1 MTNGDYA
8 IRNEYSGP
16 SSARPVGLSLSTA
29 ETIQLVRS
37 AVEKAKEET
46 QSALAQEEQLAQAV
60 DRSVNVDLKS
70 QSLSSLPDEAVESF
84 VPEVERINLSHNQIS
99 TLPSS
104 FSQCAAITYLNLRG
118 NLFTKFPKPLLNL
131 NKLQVL
137 DLSRNRIEA
146 LPHEIQAMKSLRF
159 LSVMHNCLE
168 SLPLALGYLESLRL
182 LKTAGNPLNETL
194 NNIVAE
200 SDSTPSPMVTSIN
213 DNEKDAITTIKI
225 KQHLKAEAMAL
236 ESGGES
242 SESPLETPRPLKRN
256 LSTSLRFPV
265 VPNSSSESVVDLRE
279 LRTPG
284 FQKPPVPVRSHFR
297 MASGQNG
304 ILQNGSTRRPG
315 ISPLF
320 VNNERIRSNSEGV
333 LQATKN
339 ARSKR
344 MGMMPKKPS
353 ELGTLAESNAS
364 RNSFHLRG
372 FSHGSALKDKRSSV
386 SRMHSG
392 RDSSRPSSPVDE
404 RGQGTF
410 MSRLSSVPELRNER
424 HATSK
429 IVEGAKGVLFSLHLV
444 QPYIRSLLSMA
455 TDGSSKRSS
464 LQRVFYNA
472 STHIDRLDRELLT
485 YKNLGRAT
493 KRRRLRA
500 TQNVCSACKACATA
514 FLQVGG
520 LLFETAS
527 QLMVKADQ
535 RYIRALLLNIWG
547 STIEGMNALLN
558 VRESLQSCKSR
569 NESAKAPPIPEEP
582 VTASRIAHPSK
593 ELPMPG
599 KRYRS
604 DTVTS
609 TQSQPGN
616 LGSRAPAMV
625 RTGTTP
631 HSAVPLYING
641 RSRSSSRSNAF
652 PPSSSNS
659 MANTPRS
666 GESFLHLNTPPPLPA
681 HDGNFGPSFAD
692 QTTDALFERI
702 FMGFNT
708 AVSLARSALPPLANA
723 FAARCEDATLAR
735 SVQKPLVD
743 LWTRLLTRT
752 HNCETVCH
760 ALQRHLGALKL
771 RDPEPRAFSHAF
783 WTHVTRFLH
792 AFVTLADAI
801 QRATAQH
808 RALLA
813 PLDAPRALRPLHLC
827 VKSATRTLR
836 ESPWA
841 YVLTQGPSPPPT
853 AAAHAAADPTHPW
866 PPATNGHYPPPSYLN
881 GHAGPGRPDAP
892 AYAYHRRARG
902 EGGSGSSSS
911 PHGALPTT
919 PLSAALG
926 PAAQAAMPAS
936 TEGAGAGATQ
946 QQPAKPPSRPTLF
959 DRSFQG
965 DVFQRAES
973 LLSMPQTMLNRR

>member
-1 MTNGDYA
+1 M
-8 IRNEYSGP
+8 
-16 SSARPVGLSLSTA
+16 GLSLSTS
-29 ETIQLVRS
+29 ETIQLVQS

-46 QSALAQEEQLAQAV
+46 QLAIAKAEQLAQVV
-60 DRSVNVDLKS
+60 DRSVTVDLRS
-70 QSLSSLPDEAVESF
+70 QSLGSLPDEAVESF
-84 VPEVERINLSHNQIS
+84 IPEVERINLSQNQIS
-99 TLPSS
+99 SLPLS
-104 FSQCAAITYLNLRG
+104 FSQCSAITYLNLRS

-146 LPHEIQAMKSLRF
+146 LPNEIQAMRSLRF

-168 SLPLALGYLESLRL
+168 SLPLELGYLESLRL

-200 SDSTPSPMVTSIN
+200 SDSTPSPMMTSIN
-213 DNEKDAITTIKI
+213 DNEKDALTTIKI

-236 ESGGES
+236 ESGGETTDG
-242 SESPLETPRPLKRN
+242 PLETPRPLKRN

-284 FQKPPVPVRSHFR
+284 FQKPSVPVRSHFR

-304 ILQNGSTRRPG
+304 VLQNGSTRRPG

-320 VNNERIRSNSEGV
+320 INNERIRSNSEGV

-344 MGMMPKKPS
+344 MGMIPKKPS
-353 ELGTLAESNAS
+353 DLGTLAESNAS

-372 FSHGSALKDKRSSV
+372 FSHGSALKDKQSSA

-404 RGQGTF
+404 RGQGPF

-424 HATSK
+424 HATSQ

-485 YKNLGRAT
+485 YKKLGRAT

-500 TQNVCSACKACATA
+500 TQNVCSACKACAMA
-514 FLQVGG
+514 FLQVGS

-527 QLMVKADQ
+527 QIMVKADQ

-558 VRESLQSCKSR
+558 IRNSLQSCKPR
-569 NESAKAPPIPEEP
+569 NEPPKPPSIPEEP
-582 VTASRIAHPSK
+582 VTASRIAYPSK

-616 LGSRAPAMV
+616 LGSRAPPMV

-666 GESFLHLNTPPPLPA
+666 GESFLHLNTPPLPS
-681 HDGNFGPSFAD
+681 HDGHFGPSFAE
-692 QTTDALFERI
+692 QTSDALFERI

-708 AVSLARSALPPLANA
+708 AVSLARSALPPLSNA
-723 FAARCEDATLAR
+723 FAARYEDATLAK
-735 SVQKPLVD
+735 SVPKPLVD

-752 HNCETVCH
+752 QNCEAMCH
-760 ALQRHLGALKL
+760 ALQRHLGTLKL
-771 RDPEPRAFSHAF
+771 KDPEARASHEF
-783 WTHVTRFLH
+783 WTHVTRFLN
-792 AFVTLADAI
+792 AFVTLAGAI

-841 YVLTQGPSPPPT
+841 YVLTQGSSPPPT
-853 AAAHAAADPTHPW
+853 AAAHVADSHLW
-866 PPATNGHYPPPSYLN
+866 PPATNGPYPPPSYLN
-881 GHAGPGRPDAP
+881 GHAGPAAP
-892 AYAYHRRARG
+892 SAHPYAHHRRARG
-902 EGGSGSSSS
+902 DGGSGSSSS
-911 PHGALPTT
+911 PQGALPTT

-926 PAAQAAMPAS
+926 PAAQAAMPTSA
-936 TEGAGAGATQ
+936 EGPGAAQ
-946 QQPAKPPSRPTLF
+946 SQQPTKPQPRPTFF

-965 DVFQRAES
+965 DVFQRADS
-973 LLSMPQTMLNRR
+973 LLSMPQTILTRRT